1 MDSRNTDNAL
11 SVSQLTL
18 AIKRRLN
25 SDFSD
30 VWVSGEISGV
40 SRPASGHIYLT
51 LKDESA
57 QISMIIWRSTAE
69 RLRFKLS
76 DGMQILVRGNVDVY
90 PQRGNYQLIAQTVQ
104 PIGQGTWQLAFRQ
117 LYERLGSEGLFDLC
131 HKKPLPEFPRRV
143 AVVTSPTGAAIH
155 DFLQVV
161 LRRWPQIEILIVPAK
176 VQGPEAAYEVASGV
190 HFCGLRMQ
198 PAPDVIVVTRGGGS
212 IEDLW
217 SFNEEIVVRAIHQC
231 PIPVISAVG
240 HEIDVTLSDLVA
252 DVRALTPTEAGEKLV
267 PDRQQVKKSLDNL
280 QRRLQ
285 AALRSRVETARNRL
299 GLLAINSSIRKPLES
314 IRNYSVQLDLL
325 GDRIQELLPERLR
338 AARIKLLQQRSR
350 IEVDAARRLPAIGLR
365 LQQMATKRELSRPLD
380 QIHQRLS
387 ELDGLSLR
395 LNRAVG
401 GRIDI
406 VRRGLESGAEKLS
419 AFNPTNVLLRGY
431 TITTNSAGKPI
442 VDCQSV
448 HVGDRIH
455 TSLADGKIV
464 SRIEEIRSNMDS

>member
-1 MDSRNTDNAL
+1 MESRNTENAL
-11 SVSQLTL
+11 SVSQLTQ
-18 AIKRRLN
+18 AIKQRLN
-25 SDFSD
+25 TDFSD
-30 VWVSGEISGV
+30 VWVSGEISGIA
-40 SRPASGHIYLT
+40 RPASGHIYLT

-69 RLRFKLS
+69 RMRFKLTE
-76 DGMQILVRGNVDVY
+76 GMQILVRGNVDVY

-104 PIGQGTWQLAFRQ
+104 PIGQGTLQLAFRQ
-117 LYERLGSEGLFDLC
+117 LYERLGGEGLFDLC
-131 HKKPLPEFPRRV
+131 HKKPLPEYPRRV
-143 AVVTSPTGAAIH
+143 AVVTSPSGAAIH

-161 LRRWPQIEILIVPAK
+161 LRRWPLIEILIVPAK
-176 VQGPEAAYEVASGV
+176 VQGPDAAYEVASGV
-190 HFCGLRMQ
+190 HFCGHRMQ

-280 QRRLQ
+280 QRRLI
-285 AALRSRVETARNRL
+285 AALRTRVETARNRL
-299 GLLAINSSIRKPLES
+299 GLLAVCSSIRKPLDP

-325 GDRIQELLPERLR
+325 ADRIQESLPQRLR
-338 AARIKLLQQRSR
+338 AARIKLLHQRSK
-350 IEVDAARRLPAIGLR
+350 IEVDAARRLPTIRLR
-365 LQQMATKRELSRPLD
+365 LQAMATNHVLSRPLEPV
-380 QIHQRLS
+380 QQRLA
-387 ELDGLSLR
+387 ELDALNHRLS
-395 LNRAVG
+395 RAVG
-401 GRIDI
+401 DRIAL
-406 VRRGLESGAEKLS
+406 VRRGLESGSEKLS

-431 TITTNSAGKPI
+431 TITTNSAGNPI

-455 TSLADGKIV
+455 TSLANGKIV
-464 SRIEEIRSNMDS
+464 SRIEEIQRNMDS